1 MIKKY
6 YFKVFLFATA
16 VTGAMVLSSCSHD
29 DYTYNE
35 EKVQENNHAKDV
47 ARYEQAFVSRFG
59 QPASDQC
66 WDYTLSNSQLTRST
80 RKTKEG
86 ELAEWPR
93 ESFNNFGY
101 TWKYATGDEDPMKE
115 NIVSTIFHN
124 DLSALL
130 ELIAD
135 DENYPAQEWNPSGT
149 IIYRPIATVRTSSAN
164 DKYFSIGA
172 NLGVANW
179 YLRQSH
185 VHKKDNNNFMGN
197 TSGQHTSAI
206 NFDEVNKASSVAWF
220 ASATD
225 GHKDK
230 IDAADYKLEY
240 FKVIPYNGMVFWC
253 FKCEEGGS
261 YADYI
266 WWVQEISNVPTYKY
280 SKRFF
285 VEDLGG
291 QTNGDIDFNDIV
303 FDVVEYTDNTQKC
316 IVRALGGTLPI
327 SINVCG
333 IIWSKPE
340 KTVGVM
346 ENTGADGKEIDPYKV
361 IDEFSITGWN
371 PLSNDQIS
379 VTVQDKDNFSFVTK
393 FPKDGDI
400 PYMVAFSTAK
410 QWNGERVPVTSEWLQ
425 LPTEE

>member
-1 MIKKY
+1 M
-6 YFKVFLFATA
+6 
-16 VTGAMVLSSCSHD
+16 G
-29 DYTYNE
+29 
-35 EKVQENNHAKDV
+35 
-47 ARYEQAFVSRFG
+47 
-59 QPASDQC
+59 
-66 WDYTLSNSQLTRST
+66 
-80 RKTKEG
+80 
-86 ELAEWPR
+86 
-93 ESFNNFGY
+93 
-101 TWKYATGDEDPMKE
+101 
-115 NIVSTIFHN
+115 
-124 DLSALL
+124 
-130 ELIAD
+130 
-135 DENYPAQEWNPSGT
+135 
-149 IIYRPIATVRTSSAN
+149 AN

-220 ASATD
+220 ACATD

-303 FDVVEYTDNTQKC
+303 FDVVEYTDNTQK
-316 IVRALGGTLPI
+316 G
-327 SINVCG
+327 
-333 IIWSKPE
+333 
-340 KTVGVM
+340 
-346 ENTGADGKEIDPYKV
+346 
-361 IDEFSITGWN
+361 
-371 PLSNDQIS
+371 
-379 VTVQDKDNFSFVTK
+379 
-393 FPKDGDI
+393 
-400 PYMVAFSTAK
+400 TAK
-410 QWNGERVPVTSEWLQ
+410 VTIRGKGNYGGLKTQSFKIKAKGFKWWWRK
-425 LPTEE
+425 